1 MKNKKTRFLACLLCV
16 SVLLSTGYFSGGFG
30 AMADAIHGWMVNES
44 ELESLSNILNKKLDS
59 PLGSVDN
66 PMLVLEIVPSPE
78 MAEIGYFFR
87 GGEPIDME
95 KAMYDN
101 VFSDT
106 YYNNIKEHIG
116 GAYTI
121 KKEYCFYERLS
132 EQKKLHKNATIYD
145 DGSLE
150 EKFKTNSSYSYTSE
164 SHNYGQWH
172 KCATWE
178 GTYEEKGDYVSV
190 GENNGSFSKV
200 SDDKYMYVGENLG
213 DFKWVA
219 SENGKMTRSIADGDV
234 FVITYLEHNN
244 ELVKYVY
251 GDTIQD
257 FKTNVITV
265 TPSELTDLDKLLKK
279 NSMPGLIQT
288 ADFISIHGGPTAYKN
303 LAEAYNY
310 MSAEK
315 VDIKNKAPSFHD
327 VGNDLSCEQVLTI
340 VKRMAG
346 SNPAALFLDKEE
358 LKASSTDQMA
368 DNCHKLLFMLFTYKP
383 ATFWNTFKDYLK
395 YDETNPNSKLEYTAI
410 KSDGNDAYPASMYW
424 GVSYNTPDWNSGQKS
439 ATNPFIF
446 LPEKEETMLDQLRY
460 YQVGK
465 GGSKDIFEK
474 MFTYSGDAT
483 NLNSFFSKNED
494 IGKVDIQDNFDS
506 TSITSEAF
514 VGDYE
519 NKEKLSNMEA
529 LKYILTGPV
538 NGGIVPH
545 KLRILEVQPENSF
558 IYGTKNW
565 KVYYQNMLKGYHPT
579 TNKAGSWLDDE
590 KLLTV
595 DTMPIWQFIGSTGTY
610 DYSDTQT
617 ITSSSS
623 DDLISKYDIILFGC
637 LGSVDVERD
646 NATKNRKVNDT
657 TNYTGVIY
665 SAVGDRVDTGNTSEE
680 GKKQSRYQGND
691 LTLKKLLEL
700 EDFAAAGKMLIFDR
714 KLNGTGYIDK
724 DSLLWNLMT
733 LNYTGSNNRQL
744 NTTVRQTDM
753 VRLMK
758 DGYCDLKFLNA
769 SSYPRTYG
777 YDSTT
782 KDGLSGVINGEY
794 YQGGSTLTY
803 QFKIDGASTD
813 TYSVSLH
820 VDANGDGVYGG
831 SLKETSLVA
840 NMNTATGS
848 TSYAVDSKEKALKGL
863 TITTDG
869 GDAVNANALS
879 ANKEYQA
886 SISLPSSMRGIIP
899 WKLEVQ
905 CNERPKLRSS
915 AIGYTAIKASEK
927 VKINVLQMH
936 LRKELKDAS
945 ADEKTKNFEENFSL
959 FTTKYVDIGDGVFV
973 DEEGYYPSHSLNMA
987 DSVFSGEDKYKNQK
1001 RTAERFQTY
1010 LSGVEDFDVNIQF
1023 LYNSDWK
1030 TMFKPSSYDTN
1041 SAEYKQKLEDFENFL
1056 GQYDMLVLGFMDIEM
1071 FTFDAL
1077 YKEAVEDFI
1086 AQGKSVIFSHDMVR
1100 DSSFVETPHQKW
1112 LREVTGQYKTYYH
1125 YDDTTSTF
1133 DGKKNEAYLN
1143 GKKITLSTD
1152 EMFRD
1157 NDTQMML
1164 WQLTTSG
1171 EYYNKDTIE
1180 YNNKKYNKDKN
1191 YGRES
1196 ALFYKL
1202 KGWTWGKYGYGT
1214 SFVKL
1219 VNNGQIT
1226 NYPYRI
1232 GEVIEVLQTH
1242 AQHFKLDLE
1251 HLDGGDVNVWATLT
1265 DRYSD
1270 AVIQTYGADI
1280 PASNDTDV
1288 YSAREGDVTN
1298 SFYIYT
1304 KGNVTY
1310 TGLGHN
1316 WALYSESAPQDPNR
1330 DRNCLLTN
1338 DEIKL
1343 FINTM
1348 ISSYR
1353 QAEEKPRIVIAN
1365 ADASTKNGRSSLFY
1379 MDYDE
1384 NAKAGVS
1391 GKVVTKNDKQYV
1403 KIDFYMEDPS
1413 LNPDPTKK
1421 YFMHLTSPD
1430 IAETEY
1436 LADSV
1441 IVEYGNAAFGSS
1453 DKTLKSG
1460 AIQKRYAIDHISE
1473 VGTDLSAKS
1482 IYSLYLPYEYVEAKG
1497 GQFTLKLNA
1506 YAEYQRNNK
1515 TLSTNTSTAQAV
1527 LVYLPLFD
1535 LN

>member
-1 MKNKKTRFLACLLCV
+1 MKNKKTRFLACLLSVC
-16 SVLLSTGYFSGGFG
+16 VLLSTGYFSGGFG
-30 AMADAIHGWMVNES
+30 ALADAIHKWT
-44 ELESLSNILNKKLDS
+44 NKAEDLVSKDTS
-59 PLGSVDN
+59 FELGSKEN
-66 PMLVLEIVPSPE
+66 PMLILELVPSPE
-78 MAEIGYFFR
+78 MAQIGYFFP
-87 GGEPIDME
+87 GCEPIDMD
-95 KAMYDN
+95 KIQYDN
-101 VFSDT
+101 YFID
-106 YYNNIKEHIG
+106 NLHG
-116 GAYTI
+116 GLQSAVQSAYDIQAVT
-121 KKEYCFYERLS
+121 EYCFYDQLPKTEDNTFLNVYTNNLPAEYQTRADVTYS
-132 EQKKLHKNATIYD
+132 DQYKNYA
-145 DGSLE
+145 
-150 EKFKTNSSYSYTSE
+150 
-164 SHNYGQWH
+164 QWSRI
-172 KCATWE
+172 W
-178 GTYEEKGDYVSV
+178 GGDYFSQRGDYVNV
-190 GENNGSFSKV
+190 GENQGNMKDTGDGIK
-200 SDDKYMYVGENLG
+200 YVGEGQG
-213 DFKWVA
+213 DLKWVP
-219 SENGKMTRSIADGDV
+219 SETGSVVRTNSDNSLFAMKYMEYKHKDELVPFVYGSTRTMDNFSAQ
-234 FVITYLEHNN
+234 VITMTPAELEKH
-244 ELVKYVY
+244 L
-251 GDTIQD
+251 DLID
-257 FKTNVITV
+257 RADLITV
-265 TPSELTDLDKLLKK
+265 HGGSGDYGSLPQVYKYCHPEQTDLPSERSYFTDPGKDLT
-279 NSMPGLIQT
+279 
-288 ADFISIHGGPTAYKN
+288 
-303 LAEAYNY
+303 YN
-310 MSAEK
+310 
-315 VDIKNKAPSFHD
+315 
-327 VGNDLSCEQVLTI
+327 QVMRL
-340 VKRMAG
+340 VARMA
-346 SNPAALFLDKEE
+346 SDNPAALILDKTE
-358 LKASSTDQMA
+358 LWNVKTEAQHE
-368 DNCHKLLFMLFTYKP
+368 NNGYKLCYMLFTYKP
-383 ATFWNTFKDYLK
+383 STFWNTFKDFLAPYTGADGTQK
-395 YDETNPNSKLEYTAI
+395 VEYTAL
-410 KSDGNDAYPASMYW
+410 KRDGEKAPSKFW
-424 GVSYNTPDWNSGQKS
+424 GFTYDCEKWYDGSAWQTT
-439 ATNPFIF
+439 ATNPFLFIPDTD
-446 LPEKEETMLDQLRY
+446 PEKNLKECMYDQLRY
-460 YQVGK
+460 YNINS
-465 GGSKDIFEK
+465 GGFDVFEK
-474 MFTYSGDAT
+474 IFTYDGSTTMVQSLLGGGTILPTDISKGINT
-483 NLNSFFSKNED
+483 NNSTTD
-494 IGKVDIQDNFDS
+494 
-506 TSITSEAF
+506 AF
-514 VGDYE
+514 VGEYADRE
-519 NKEKLSNMEA
+519 SITNMEA
-529 LKYILTGPV
+529 LKYILTGPA
-538 NGGIVPH
+538 NGGIATH

-579 TNKAGSWLDDE
+579 TNKAGSWLDDN

-637 LGSVDVERD
+637 LGSVDVEKD

-657 TNYTGVIY
+657 INYKGVIY

-936 LRKELKDAS
+936 LRKELKEAS
-945 ADEKTKNFEENFSL
+945 ADEKTKNFEGDFTL
-959 FTTKYVDIGDGVFV
+959 FTTKYVDIGNGVFV

-987 DSVFSGEDKYKNQK
+987 DSVFSGEVKYGNQK

-1030 TMFKPSSYDTN
+1030 TMFSSSSDDTN
-1041 SAEYKQKLEDFENFL
+1041 SAEYKQKLEDFKNFL
-1056 GQYDMLVLGFMDIEM
+1056 GQYDMLVLGFKDKET

-1100 DSSFVETPHQKW
+1100 DSSFASEGTPHLEW

-1125 YDDTTSTF
+1125 YNGTTF
-1133 DGKKNEAYLN
+1133 DGKKNKAYLN
-1143 GKKITLSTD
+1143 GKEITLSTD

-1164 WQLTTSG
+1164 MQLTSS
-1171 EYYNKDTIE
+1171 EKYENINIE
-1180 YNNKKYNKDKN
+1180 DNNKIYKENKN

-1242 AQHFKLDLE
+1242 AQPFKLDLE

-1270 AVIQTYGADI
+1270 AVKQTYGDGI

-1316 WALYSESAPQDPNR
+1316 LAYSVSNPKHPSHTKS
-1330 DRNCLLTN
+1330 CLLTN

-1460 AIQKRYAIDHISE
+1460 AIQKRYAIDN
-1473 VGTDLSAKS
+1473 LSAKS